1 MAEYQ
6 ALIFG
11 LEMTV
16 NIKIPYFKAFRDSQL
31 VIRQLF
37 SFYKVKKLEF
47 ILYHKYA
54 LKLMISLDC
63 VTLEHVP
70 RKENKQIDA
79 LTNLTSTLSLCSEE
93 VKVFFFGQR

>member
-11 LEMTV
+11 LEMVV
-16 NIKIPYFKAFRDSQL
+16 NIKIPYFKVFGDSQL
-31 VIRQLF
+31 VIRKLI
-37 SFYKVKKLEF
+37 SFYKVKKPEF
-47 ILYHKYA
+47 IPYHKYA

-70 RKENKQIDA
+70 RKE
-79 LTNLTSTLSLCSEE
+79 
-93 VKVFFFGQR
+93 